1 MDSKRKKK
9 PDRGESNEQ
18 RLHNLAANTL
28 FGLALV
34 DDGLRLLNF
43 NRKFGSFFPAA
54 RPGALVCDSLGR
66 HCSKPG
72 GCATCPVSLCLKDDA
87 LPGRD
92 LVQRERDFAQ
102 REPGSPERFFRLA
115 ASPAQLEPPGSA
127 PEVEDGKKL
136 VLVLLED
143 ISQKQV
149 LEQKLTHARRL
160 EAMSTLAGGIA
171 HEINQPLSALNLY
184 AGGLQML
191 LEKDE
196 LPPPKVL
203 RERIGLILDQANKI
217 SEITQHMRATAA
229 RAASVLEEVDVLA
242 ALLAA
247 VRDLQPRLR
256 AGGIKVTVRRPQ
268 RLPAVKAVAVQ
279 LTQVFNNL
287 IANAAQSLVSE
298 EGCRS
303 GGERQ
308 IRLSLSQEKDQVLVE
323 VADSGPGVAPGLERR
338 IFDPFFTTKG
348 PSGGMGLGLS
358 IVHAFLRSWEGDIQV
373 VPRHPELGGA
383 AFSITLKTTGDGE

>member
-9 PDRGESNEQ
+9 ARSESNEQ

-54 RPGALVCDSLGR
+54 ERGGLLCDSMR
-66 HCSKPG
+66 RQCAKPG
-72 GCATCPVSLCLKDDA
+72 GCAACPVSLCLKSDA
-87 LPGRD
+87 
-92 LVQRERDFAQ
+92 QRERDFAQ
-102 REPGSPERFFRLA
+102 HEPGSAERFFRLA
-115 ASPAQLEPPGSA
+115 ASPAQLEPPGTM
-127 PEVEDGKKL
+127 PEAEDGKKL
-136 VLVLLED
+136 ALVLLED
-143 ISQKQV
+143 ISGKRM

-196 LPPPKVL
+196 LPPPKVI
-203 RERIGLILDQANKI
+203 RERIGLILDQAKKI

-256 AGGIKVTVRRPQ
+256 SGGIKVVVRRPQ
-268 RLPAVKAVAVQ
+268 RLPAVKAVGVQ
-279 LTQVFNNL
+279 LTQVFTNL
-287 IANAAQSLVSE
+287 IANAAQALVSE

-308 IRLSLSQEKDQVLVE
+308 IRFSLSQDKDRVLVE
-323 VADSGPGVAPGLERR
+323 VADSGPGVAAGLERR

-383 AFSITLKTTGDGE
+383 AFSITLKTFEGGE